1 MTGLLHHRILLDGA
15 AWECKPSIGMDWLMR
30 RSHMPDTRDV
40 RGWMPATVPGSAAY
54 DAWQAGEIPNPY
66 FGRNTHACEWVSQRV
81 WVYRTRFVVPEDLR
95 DRRATL
101 VFEGVDYEAQFFLN
115 GERLGAH
122 RGMYTPALFEV
133 SDVLRFG
140 AENVL
145 AVVIEPPPMEQP
157 QIGRTSLV
165 RTHKSRM
172 TYWWDFCPRLV
183 HVGIWDSVHLDFSG
197 PQRIADVWVRP
208 TLDDDFQRAEVAVQV
223 TLDATAPADVT
234 IEIAREGVL
243 LDQQHMRFENA
254 AVTARFTLDRPAL
267 WWPNGH
273 GDQPLYEAR
282 VRVFDAES
290 GDESDARAVTFGLR
304 RLEFVPNDTPDD
316 TARPYTAQ
324 VNGRKIYLKGWNW
337 VPIDVMYGVE
347 RPEKLDH
354 LLALA
359 KQAHVNI
366 LRVWGGGLIEKE
378 AFYDRCDRLGIF
390 VWQEFIQSSSGQDN
404 IPATDPDF
412 VALIEREARQIVPRR
427 RNHPS
432 LAIWGGG
439 NELADGPKPLD
450 DDHPVLAALRGVV
463 EALDPGRAWLP
474 TSPTGRTFS
483 NDLRAIEEDP
493 LGQHDVHG
501 PWEHQGLTAQQTLY
515 NRATSLLHSEFGA
528 EGITHRRTL
537 VHTMDKADLWPVTL
551 DNPAWFH
558 RGAWWVKAEQWRESL
573 GEVDTLDKLIRG
585 TQYLQAESVRYAVEA
600 NRRRKY
606 QNSGSLPWQFN
617 EPYPMAACTS
627 AVDYYGRP
635 KPLYFAVARAYA
647 PVLVAARFDTQ
658 TWAGRAEF
666 EAAPWCANST
676 LDALEGTLR
685 ARLVGLDGTVYAAWE
700 HPVSL
705 APNAV
710 TPGPA
715 LRHALDGVADVFLLD
730 LALNLAGAEPVARRY
745 LFTRQPTLHAALYA
759 PEAAPRFVVEPGV
772 DAWRIEASNPGGQT
786 ALFVWLEDARS
797 PDAPGYARFDDNFF
811 CLLPGE
817 ARTVTVTWQGAPPA
831 ERAIAASGWNF
842 GERVLR
848 GEHEGR

>member
-1 MTGLLHHRILLDGA
+1 MTGPLHRRISLDGA
-15 AWECKPSIGMDWLMR
+15 TWTCKPFIGMDWRMR
-30 RSHMPDTRDV
+30 QSHLPDTRDA
-40 RGWMPATVPGSAAY
+40 RGWLPATVPGSVAH
-54 DAWQAGEIPNPY
+54 DAWQAGEIPDPTI
-66 FGRNTHACEWVSQRV
+66 GRNSEACEWVSQRV
-81 WVYRTRFVVPEDLR
+81 WVYRTRFTVPEDLR
-95 DRRATL
+95 GRRATL

-133 SDVLRFG
+133 GDALRFD
-140 AENVL
+140 AENTL
-145 AVVIEPPPMEQP
+145 AVVIQPPPDEQP
-157 QIGRTSLV
+157 QVGRTSLV

-183 HVGIWDSVHLDFSG
+183 HAGIWDSVHLDFTG
-197 PQRIADVWVRP
+197 PQRIADAWVRSE
-208 TLDDDFQRAEVAVQV
+208 LEDDFQRAEVAVQV
-223 TLDATAPADVT
+223 TLDATAPADV
-234 IEIAREGVL
+234 EIAIA
-243 LDQQHMRFENA
+243 QQNEVIDRRVMRFED
-254 AVTARFTLDRPAL
+254 AVGAARFTLERPAL

-282 VRVFDAES
+282 VRVLDAES
-290 GDESDARAVTFGLR
+290 GAESDARVVTFGVR
-304 RLEFVPNDTPDD
+304 RLVFVPNETPDT

-324 VNGRKIYLKGWNW
+324 INGRKIYLKGWNW
-337 VPIDVMYGVE
+337 VPLDLMYGVE

-378 AFYDRCDRLGIF
+378 AFYDRCDRLGIL

-404 IPATDPDF
+404 IPATDPEF
-412 VALIEREARQIVPRR
+412 VALMEREARQIVPRR

-439 NELADGPKPLD
+439 NELTDGDTPLD
-450 DDHPVLAALRGVV
+450 DAHPVLSALRGVV
-463 EALDPGRAWLP
+463 EELDLGRVWLP
-474 TSPTGRTFS
+474 TSPTGRAFS
-483 NDLRAIEEDP
+483 NDLRDIEEDP

-528 EGITHRRTL
+528 EGLAHRRTL
-537 VHTMDKADLWPVTL
+537 EHTMNEADLWPVTL
-551 DNPAWFH
+551 DNPVWFH
-558 RGAWWVKAEQWRESL
+558 RGAWWVKADQWRESL
-573 GEVDTLDKLIRG
+573 GEVDTLDKLIQG

-635 KPLYFAVARAYA
+635 KSLYFAVARAYA
-647 PVLVAARFDTQ
+647 PLLVAARFDTQ
-658 TWAGRAEF
+658 TWADRAEF
-666 EAAPWCANST
+666 EAALWCANST
-676 LDALEGTLR
+676 RDALDGTLR
-685 ARLVGLDGTVYAAWE
+685 ARLVALDGTVCAAWE
-700 HPVSL
+700 QPVML
-705 APNAV
+705 APNAI
-710 TPGPA
+710 TPGPV
-715 LRHALDGVADVFLLD
+715 LRHALGGVADVFLLD
-730 LALNLAGAEPVARRY
+730 LALDLPGGEPVTRRY

-759 PEAAPRFVVEPGV
+759 ADASLEFAVERGA
-772 DAWRIEASNPGGQT
+772 DTWRIAASNPGGQA
-786 ALFVWLEDARS
+786 ALFVWLEDARY
-797 PDAPGYARFDDNFF
+797 PDAPGYARFSDNHF

-817 ARTVTVTWQGAPPA
+817 ARAVTVTWDGVPPG

-842 GERVLR
+842 GERVLT
-848 GEHEGR
+848 